1 MLRFNIRKTR
11 WVRKSKMN
19 IVVSDAHKYTVELSE
34 DPQVKSDEE
43 IIIIYYICIILL
55 RYLLL
60 KLTTLHLPAKMLV
73 IVLNRSQR
81 GNSGLK
87 NLKFHPESA
96 DPKRKSGLYLEER
109 TNKKYA
115 PGEMEFIDNEEEIEL
130 HRDLTKELLQFAHQI
145 SDDEFCVMKKE
156 IEEL

>member
-1 MLRFNIRKTR
+1 
-11 WVRKSKMN
+11 MN
-19 IVVSDAHKYTVELSE
+19 IVVSDAHQYTVEQSE

-55 RYLLL
+55 WYPLL

-81 GNSGLK
+81 GNSCLK

-96 DPKRKSGLYLEER
+96 DPKEKVDC
-109 TNKKYA
+109 TW
-115 PGEMEFIDNEEEIEL
+115 
-130 HRDLTKELLQFAHQI
+130 
-145 SDDEFCVMKKE
+145 KKE
-156 IEEL
+156 QTKSMRQVKWNSLTMKRK